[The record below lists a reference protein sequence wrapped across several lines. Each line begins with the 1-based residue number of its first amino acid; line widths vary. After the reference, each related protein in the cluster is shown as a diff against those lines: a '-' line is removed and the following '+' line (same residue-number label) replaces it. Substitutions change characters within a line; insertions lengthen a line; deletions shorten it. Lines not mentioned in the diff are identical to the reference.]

1 MSDGKSGEGRRSATG
16 LTVFVLLAVVA
27 GLVLAILI
35 PASGN
40 LDFVMGFLRRWFF
53 AIFCTLYALTQ
64 ARVYMLRRH
73 DLAQVGPAMPVSAFG
88 IFTAVWIALAVAAIV
103 YGILEPTG
111 WWEAAGWVVVILV
124 ICLELL
130 VLGKLY
136 RRSEAA

>member
-1 MSDGKSGEGRRSATG
+1 MNDGKSDEGRRSATG

-27 GLVLAILI
+27 GLVLAILV
-35 PASGN
+35 PASGG
-40 LDFVMGFLRRWFF
+40 LESAMGFLRRWFF

-73 DLAQVGPAMPVSAFG
+73 DAAQLGRGMPVSAFG
-88 IFTAVWIALAVAAIV
+88 IFTAIWIALAIAAIA
-103 YGILEPTG
+103 YGILEPSG
-111 WWEAAGWVVVILV
+111 WWETAAWVVVVVV
-124 ICLELL
+124 ICVELV

>member
-1 MSDGKSGEGRRSATG
+1 MSDGKSTEGKRSATG

-27 GLVLAILI
+27 GLVLAILV

-40 LDFVMGFLRRWFF
+40 FESIMGLLRRWFF

-73 DLAQVGPAMPVSAFG
+73 DEAHVGRRMPVSAFG
-88 IFTAVWIALAVAAIV
+88 IFTAVWIGLAIAAIA

-111 WWEAAGWVVVILV
+111 WWEKAAWVVVVSV
-124 ICLELL
+124 ICLEMV